1 MANKFFKPFIKFV
14 AASALFV
21 CGIILTVGVSSLIAV
36 GAPPTVGIPNF
47 KSFTIGRAP
56 GDNYG
61 VNIFGN
67 EPYGFFEI
75 DYRDSAAP
83 SGAAYAAD
91 VNSNKAGTTVS
102 GYNIGVLGQSKQN
115 SAGNFGRVGVVGQVI
130 TPAQGVGRGILGFL
144 EPTSPAIIV
153 PSDPN
158 AIPTYTPIASG
169 NLYGLY
175 ADAGES
181 RFGNVTVNGTIT
193 SSDGKTEFEG
203 PTEFLD
209 ELTVDG
215 TVTADKFVLDPS
227 LYKNSAT
234 VDTGWASSYLEN
246 SLNKML
252 FTVTSYATISTSA
265 SAAKVQSSVA
275 SCPTG
280 SVRVSCHGRVSDT
293 NNAASAAVGYSNY
306 RGTMPDGTTGCR
318 SYAQKTSGGKVHV
331 EAICMAAELP

>member
-1 MANKFFKPFIKFV
+1 MVNRLLKPIVKLIAN
-14 AASALFV
+14 SALFV
-21 CGIILTVGVSSLIAV
+21 CGIILTVGISTMIAV
-36 GAPPTVGIPNF
+36 GAPPTVGTPNF

-61 VNIFGN
+61 INIFGN

-75 DYRDSAAP
+75 DYRDSASP

-91 VNSNKAGTTVS
+91 VNSNKAGATVS

-130 TPAQGVGRGILGFL
+130 TPTQGVGRGILGFL
-144 EPTSPAIIV
+144 ESTSSAVII
-153 PSDPN
+153 PSGPN
-158 AIPTYTPIASG
+158 AIPTYAPIASG

-181 RFGNVTVNGTIT
+181 RFANVTVDRTIT
-193 SSDGKTEFEG
+193 STDGKTEFEG

-209 ELTVDG
+209 ELTVNG
-215 TVTADKFVLDPS
+215 TVTADKFVLNPS
-227 LYKNSAT
+227 LYKNSST
-234 VDTGWASSYLEN
+234 VDTGLARSYLEN

-252 FTVTSYATISTSA
+252 FTVTASATISTVP
-265 SAAKVQSSVA
+265 SAALVQTRVA
-275 SCPTG
+275 SCPAG

-293 NNAASAAVGYSNY
+293 INTDSAAVGYSNY
-306 RGTMPDGTTGCR
+306 RGTLTEGANGCR
-318 SYAQKTSGGKVHV
+318 SYAQKTSGGRVHV

>member
-1 MANKFFKPFIKFV
+1 MVNRLLKPIVKLIAN
-14 AASALFV
+14 SALFV
-21 CGIILTVGVSSLIAV
+21 CGIILTVGISTMIAV

-144 EPTSPAIIV
+144 EPTSPPPAAF
-153 PSDPN
+153 PSN
-158 AIPTYTPIASG
+158 AIPTYAPIASG

-181 RFGNVTVNGTIT
+181 RFGNVTVDGTIT
-193 SSDGKTEFEG
+193 STDGKTEFEG

-209 ELTVDG
+209 ELTVNG
-215 TVTADKFVLDPS
+215 TVTADKFVLNPS

-252 FTVTSYATISTSA
+252 FTVTSYATISISA

-275 SCPTG
+275 SCPAG
-280 SVRVSCHGRVSDT
+280 SVRISCHGRVSDT
-293 NNAASAAVGYSNY
+293 NDAASAAVGYSNY
-306 RGTMPDGTTGCR
+306 RGTMPDGANGCR